1 MQDAII
7 VHRLSTW
14 PSRPAQS
21 IIKNDIR
28 VKLARCTPAPKRLMQ
43 ACPWAEGTLNEAA
56 LWGGRQDHVP
66 CGGDRTTGKKLG
78 PDAIVVSA
86 IQGDRISYGKI
97 QVPVPPF
104 LPPL

>member
-14 PSRPAQS
+14 PSRPVQS
-21 IIKNDIR
+21 IIKTDMR

-56 LWGGRQDHVP
+56 LWGERQDHVP
-66 CGGDRTTGKKLG
+66 CGGDRTSGESWALTPSFLRDYEIRIGRLRVPG
-78 PDAIVVSA
+78 VTSLF
-86 IQGDRISYGKI
+86 GDHM
-97 QVPVPPF
+97 
-104 LPPL
+104 